1 MFSVSSVKVRGSFL
15 WRNRVVL
22 TTGLLLLLAL
32 HLLSIGVRPEARANK
47 PSMMLMEAFKPLL
60 LVESQM
66 TDDASDFLRNYFDLV
81 GVREENL
88 RLKQRLAQLEGQQ
101 RQMAE
106 LEAEN
111 HHLADLLELR
121 DALGTTAIA
130 ANVIGSDAT
139 GLSQTLMLSEGD
151 HQGLRRDMA
160 VVSINGVVGKLI
172 AVSHDA
178 ARVLLISDHNS
189 ALDAFD
195 QRSRA
200 RGIIAGIVEDGLA
213 MKYVERSED
222 IKPGDM
228 IVTSGMDGIFPRG
241 LLVGTAARVSRE
253 GPGLFLNIE
262 VKAAVDF
269 RELEQVMILTTR
281 PPASS
286 VQTNG

>member
-1 MFSVSSVKVRGSFL
+1 M
-15 WRNRVVL
+15 VL
-22 TTGLLLLLAL
+22 TTGLLLLFAL
-32 HLLSIGVRPEARANK
+32 HLIATGVRPEARANK
-47 PSMMLMEAFKPLL
+47 PSLVLMEAVKPLL

-66 TDDASDFLRNYFDLV
+66 ADDASDFLHNYFDLV
-81 GVREENL
+81 DVREENL
-88 RLKQRLAQLEGQQ
+88 RLKQTLTQLEGQQ
-101 RQMAE
+101 RRMAE

-111 HHLADLLELR
+111 RHLADLLELR

-139 GLSQTLMLSEGD
+139 GLSRTLMLSEGGR
-151 HQGLRRDMA
+151 QGLRRDMA
-160 VVSINGVVGKLI
+160 VISVDGVVGKLI

-200 RGIIAGIVEDGLA
+200 RGIIAGVVEDGLA

-222 IKPGDM
+222 IKPGDI
-228 IVTSGMDGIFPRG
+228 IVTSGLDGIFPRG
-241 LLVGTAARVSRE
+241 LLVGTVARVSRE

-281 PPASS
+281 LPAAS